1 MIPHSFPVTVY
12 YEDTDM
18 AGIVYYANYLR
29 YIERARSEIV
39 EELGI
44 DQREMRDV
52 GIVFAVTRV
61 EADYLGSAR
70 LGDRVQ
76 VVTTHYAPGA
86 VRWVFDQTVELDG
99 KPIFRAK
106 VTAACMTIEGKP
118 TRLPAEIRALK
129 QS

>member
-44 DQREMRDV
+44 DQCTMRDV

-106 VTAACMTIEGKP
+106 VAAACMTIEGKP